1 MPVGIGRVRV
11 IAAAFGL
18 SLLAGLVA
26 ATILRQLNNTVNTT
40 EEVES
45 RLGVGLLSAL
55 PKLGLLA
62 GRKISRAV
70 DLQPT
75 SGFSEAIRT
84 AVTGIAMS
92 SLDSPRKIVAV
103 TSTLPD
109 EGKSTTA
116 ENLALFNAKMKPTVL
131 VEADLRK
138 PVIAESLEL
147 ARNGPARPGL
157 SELLAGM
164 ASLDDCLQSVDGSE
178 LKVIA
183 AGIIPPNPLEM
194 VSSMAF
200 GRVIAELS
208 ERFEMVIIDTPPIQP
223 VSDVLMISKHV
234 TGVVYV
240 VKSNVT
246 PVPMIRRSLK
256 RLAEAGAPLIGIVLN
271 QHDYRKAERYYGEYS
286 GYGRY
291 GYKDYYGGG
300 YGKSRRKA
308 SGPSKRV
315 DGPVPSDQG
324 GKAA

>member
-1 MPVGIGRVRV
+1 M
-11 IAAAFGL
+11 
-18 SLLAGLVA
+18 
-26 ATILRQLNNTVNTT
+26 
-40 EEVES
+40 
-45 RLGVGLLSAL
+45 
-55 PKLGLLA
+55 
-62 GRKISRAV
+62 
-70 DLQPT
+70 
-75 SGFSEAIRT
+75 
-84 AVTGIAMS
+84 
-92 SLDSPRKIVAV
+92 
-103 TSTLPD
+103 
-109 EGKSTTA
+109 
-116 ENLALFNAKMKPTVL
+116 L

-147 ARNGPARPGL
+147 TRDGQARPGL

-164 ASLDDCLQSVDGSE
+164 ATLDDCLQSVADSE
-178 LKVIA
+178 LKVIS

-256 RLAEAGAPLIGIVLN
+256 RLAEAGVPIIGIVLN

-300 YGKSRRKA
+300 YGKSRRTA
-308 SGPSKRV
+308 SASSKKTE
-315 DGPVPSDQG
+315 GPVTSSNPG
-324 GKAA
+324 NTAA